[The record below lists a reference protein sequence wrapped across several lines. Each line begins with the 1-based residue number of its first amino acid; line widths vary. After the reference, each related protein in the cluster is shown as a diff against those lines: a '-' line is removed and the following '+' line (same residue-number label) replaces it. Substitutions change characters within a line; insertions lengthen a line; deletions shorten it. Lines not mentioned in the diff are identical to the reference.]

1 MSTLGFHSGS
11 LTWVHVVYKGDSGVG
26 RGLVGL
32 CLGLMDRMSGQRMV
46 ERQLFVDC
54 GSLIA
59 FVPPDM
65 RPVRHA

>member
-1 MSTLGFHSGS
+1 
-11 LTWVHVVYKGDSGVG
+11 VVYNGDSGVG

-32 CLGLMDRMSGQRMV
+32 RLGLMDRMSGQRMV

-65 RPVRHA
+65 RPGRHA